1 MSLSRNKSLL
11 EGDIRG
17 KETSFS
23 GKETDTYVRGGE
35 KLLNWDVKKEKVQ

>member
-1 MSLSRNKSLL
+1 MFLSRNKSLL

-17 KETSFS
+17 KETSFR
-23 GKETDTYVRGGE
+23 GKETDTCARGGE